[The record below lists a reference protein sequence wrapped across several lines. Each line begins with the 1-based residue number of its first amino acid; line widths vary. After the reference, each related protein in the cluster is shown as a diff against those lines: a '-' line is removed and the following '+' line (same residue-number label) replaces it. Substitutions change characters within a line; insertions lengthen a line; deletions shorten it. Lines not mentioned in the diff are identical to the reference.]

1 MFDAREEVGLLQRR
15 EFDDVVRVVAEAIGE
30 PGQRRFRLVVS
41 TQSEAALLWMEKQQ
55 LQALGVAFEQILAQ
69 LEGAGVVANLL
80 PVTGEEPDAPLILG
94 PNEYQVGRLAVG
106 FDEERN
112 VITILAHEITD
123 EDEEAP
129 SFVCHITPDQSGA
142 LAMQIRRTVT
152 SGARQHSNGHMRGLS
167 G

>member
-1 MFDAREEVGLLQRR
+1 MPQLQRR
-15 EFDDVVRVVAEAIGE
+15 EFDDVVRIVAEAIGQ

-41 TQSEAALLWMEKQQ
+41 TQSEAAFLWMEKQQ
-55 LQALGVAFEQILAQ
+55 LQALGVAFEQILTQ
-69 LEGAGVVANLL
+69 IEGAGVVANLF
-80 PVTGEEPDAPLILG
+80 PITGEEPAQPVILG

-112 VITILAHEITD
+112 VITILAHEISD
-123 EDEEAP
+123 DDDEAP

-142 LAMQIRRTVT
+142 LAIQIRRTVIA
-152 SGARQHSNGHMRGLS
+152 GARQHSNGHIRGFT

>member
-1 MFDAREEVGLLQRR
+1 MPLQRR
-15 EFDDVVRVVAEAIGE
+15 EFDDVVRVEAEAIGQ

-41 TQSEAALLWMEKQQ
+41 TQSEAAFLWMEKQQ

-80 PVTGEEPDAPLILG
+80 PITGEQPERPAILG

-106 FDEERN
+106 FDEERS
-112 VITILAHEITD
+112 VITILAHEVAAD
-123 EDEEAP
+123 EEEAP

-152 SGARQHSNGHMRGLS
+152 AGARQHSNGHLRGLS